1 MNRASWLGDFTAD
14 LAAGRRPGSAAL
26 RRYGDLGRR
35 ASDAGVP
42 LPELVDGYLSAAWR
56 HWSPEADGRVVLRIV
71 DDVVSAVT
79 SGYAEAGA
87 AWSRQAEARRRELVD
102 DLLAGSVTEHTTGQ
116 AEALGFRFAR
126 PHVLLAAAAGREL
139 TDADP
144 VARVL
149 RDGLHRR
156 TREPVLAA
164 AKDGVLVVL
173 LPVGSAAPMSPVAL
187 TRPAVDVSELAA
199 LAYELVRDA
208 EPGRW
213 RVVSGRPRP
222 TATAVAA
229 SWQEVRQTLELAAK
243 LALPDPV
250 VPAVRVDAHRLIA
263 ADPVAASRLAADVF
277 GALESVRGGAFPL
290 VETVLAVLDHGGN
303 TAAAR
308 ALHVSVRTVLYRLER
323 VAELT
328 GLSLDDPADRFT
340 LYVAAM
346 TVRLGFTRNKPR
358 SRRPVSAA
366 AGVAEGQP

>member
-1 MNRASWLGDFTAD
+1 MKWDAYGILDCVDRATWLGEFRED

-56 HWSPEADGRVVLRIV
+56 SWSPEADGRVVLRII

-79 SGYAEAGA
+79 SGYADAGA

-102 DLLAGSVTEHTTGQ
+102 DLLAGSVTEHTTSQ

-126 PHVLLAAAAGREL
+126 PHALLAAAAGREL

-144 VARVL
+144 VARTL

-164 AKDGVLVVL
+164 AKDGVLAVL
-173 LPVGSAAPMSPVAL
+173 LPVGSAGPVSPLV
-187 TRPAVDVSELAA
+187 RPAVDVSELAA
-199 LAYELVRDA
+199 LAYELVRSA
-208 EPGRW
+208 EPGGW

-222 TATAVAA
+222 GAAAVAA

-243 LALPDPV
+243 LGLADPV
-250 VPAVRVDAHRLIA
+250 VPASRVDAHRLIA
-263 ADPVAASRLAADVF
+263 ADPVAAARLAADVF
-277 GALESVRGGAFPL
+277 GPLESVRGGAFPL

-328 GLSLDDPADRFT
+328 GLSVDNPSDRFT
-340 LYVAAM
+340 LYAAAM
-346 TVRLGFTRNKPR
+346 SVRLTR
-358 SRRPVSAA
+358 
-366 AGVAEGQP
+366 

>member
-1 MNRASWLGDFTAD
+1 MLGANWDAYGTLDCVNSATWLGDFIDD

-26 RRYGDLGRR
+26 RHYGDLGRQ

-42 LPELVDGYLSAAWR
+42 LPELVDDYLSAAWR
-56 HWSPEADGRVVLRIV
+56 NWSPAADGRIVLRVI

-102 DLLAGSVTEHTTGQ
+102 DLLAGSVTEHTTSQ

-126 PHVLLAAAAGREL
+126 PHALLAAAAEREV

-144 VARVL
+144 VARTL

-173 LPVGSAAPMSPVAL
+173 LPVGSVGPVKSVAL

-199 LAYELVRDA
+199 LAYELVRAA
-208 EPGRW
+208 EPGGW
-213 RVVSGRPRP
+213 RVVSGRPWP
-222 TATAVAA
+222 GAAAVAA
-229 SWQEVRQTLELAAK
+229 SWQEVRQTLELATK
-243 LALPDPV
+243 LALVDPV
-250 VPAVRVDAHRLIA
+250 IAASRVDAHRLIA
-263 ADPVAASRLAADVF
+263 ADPVAAARLAADVF
-277 GALESVRGGAFPL
+277 GPLESVRGGAFPL

-328 GLSLDDPADRFT
+328 GRSVDNPADRFT
-340 LYVAAM
+340 LY
-346 TVRLGFTRNKPR
+346 
-358 SRRPVSAA
+358 AA
-366 AGVAEGQP
+366 ALSIRLAR